1 MTARARTKLRLG
13 RALSLCYQCGLI
25 LFFAYTLVNKAID
38 MEAFIL
44 NLHKTGLYAIE
55 HLSLVAWVVLG
66 AEAVAIT
73 LLVLNSLWGYRFS
86 LLMLSLF
93 TGYISLLQYWG
104 RYEVCGCCGILNG
117 LPFYTHLSIN
127 AFIILSLSIALA
139 YEKLYQDAEQ
149 RV

>member
-1 MTARARTKLRLG
+1 
-13 RALSLCYQCGLI
+13 
-25 LFFAYTLVNKAID
+25 